1 MTASGPASR
10 INNTHRWLMAGF
22 GAVALVAAAGV
33 LFLFNPSENGFYP
46 RCFLKSFTGLDC
58 PGCGGLRAMHQL
70 LHGHFGAAFRLNPLL
85 FLMMP
90 LAAFFAL
97 RQLIYLS
104 TGRLMAQPFKSPR
117 WLGVF
122 ALIVVVFG
130 VLRNLPWHSWF
141 GA

>member
-1 MTASGPASR
+1 MAASEHSR
-10 INNTHRWLMAGF
+10 TLAWVGGF
-22 GAVALVAAAGV
+22 SAAFAVIVVGV
-33 LFLFNPSENGFYP
+33 MLFLFNPSENGFYP
-46 RCFLKSFTGLDC
+46 RCYLKSFTGLDC

-117 WLGVF
+117 WFGVF